1 MPSEIASGLRLAS
14 IVVRCI
20 PVLPNAPPEGRILNV
35 SAPTDPLQ
43 TYIVKHF
50 RLNPEAVKQANAH
63 AAETGVPFETA
74 LIETDL
80 LSPEAIAIALAANAD
95 MAPFKLSLL
104 RPDAALLADLPLDQ
118 MRRHM
123 VFPVSRIGK
132 TLTVAVSDPYNVIA
146 LESISGS
153 SGMRIQTVVV
163 PEKELR
169 EMVESRLVEPDKTSD
184 LEDTLQQF
192 SDDAELSTVDGKE
205 NLDLDDTSA
214 LTDDKPVIRIVNSI
228 LVEALR
234 KRASDI
240 HVEPELDGCRVRYR
254 VDGVLIAAGSPPK
267 SLMNAIVSR
276 IKIMSNL
283 DIAERRVPQDGR
295 CRIRALDKEV
305 DIRVSILPVIHG
317 EKIVMR
323 ILDKTNLPK
332 GLGDLGLDD
341 YSRNAFARA
350 LAQPYGMIFVT
361 GPTGSGKTTTLYSAL
376 QELNNPDTNI
386 ITVED
391 PVEYQL
397 KGINQVQTHAEVGL
411 TFAAGLRSILRQDP
425 DIVLVGEVRDFET
438 ASIAVQAALTGHLV
452 LSTLHT
458 NDAPGAIARLHNMGI
473 EPFMLASALILAQA
487 QRLYRRLCPGCKNPV
502 EITLD
507 ELRGNHIHTEGLDID
522 SATVFIPGKCT
533 KCNQLG
539 YKGRGSIM
547 EIMEITEPIRDMVMK
562 NANGD
567 DLRREAIKQGM
578 LTLQRAGIHK
588 VLAGITS
595 LDEILRITSS
605 V

>member
-1 MPSEIASGLRLAS
+1 MSHIYENLLGYLVEHFHLSEAQL
-14 IVVRCI
+14 
-20 PVLPNAPPEGRILNV
+20 E
-35 SAPTDPLQ
+35 
-43 TYIVKHF
+43 
-50 RLNPEAVKQANAH
+50 EAAA
-63 AAETGVPFETA
+63 AAEEKGIGLEEA
-74 LIETDL
+74 LVQKKL
-80 LSPEAIAIALAANAD
+80 LPPHGIAMALAQSAD
-95 MAPFKLSLL
+95 VPPFNLSLL
-104 RPDAALLADLPLDQ
+104 NFDPNLLTDMPVAQ
-118 MRRHM
+118 MRSHLIL
-123 VFPVSRIGK
+123 PVSRIGK
-132 TLTVAVSDPYNVIA
+132 TLTVAVADPYNVIA
-146 LESISGS
+146 LESISS
-153 SGMRIQTVVV
+153 ASGLRLMTVVV
-163 PEKELR
+163 PEKNLR
-169 EMVESRLVEPDKTSD
+169 EYVESRLVEQDKTND
-184 LEDTLQQF
+184 LEETLSQF
-192 SDDAELSTVDGKE
+192 NEDAELSTVDGKE
-205 NLDLDDTSA
+205 NIDLDEAVNSA
-214 LTDDKPVIRIVNSI
+214 DDKPVIRIVNSI

-254 VDGVLIAAGSPPK
+254 VDGILVAAGSPPK

-323 ILDKTNLPK
+323 ILDKSNLPK
-332 GLGDLGLDD
+332 GLGDLGLDE
-341 YSRNAFARA
+341 YSKNAFARA

-376 QELNNPDTNI
+376 QELNDPETNI

-397 KGINQVQTHAEVGL
+397 KGVNQVQTHADVGL

-458 NDAPGAIARLHNMGI
+458 NDAPGAVARLHNMGI

-487 QRLYRRLCPGCKNPV
+487 QRLYRRLCPGCKTPF
-502 EITLD
+502 ELTLQ
-507 ELRGNHIHTEGLDID
+507 ELRDNHIGVENLSLDK
-522 SATVFIPGKCT
+522 ATTFLPGKCN
-533 KCNQLG
+533 KCGHMG

-547 EIMEITEPIRDMVMK
+547 EIMEITEPVRDMILK

-567 DLRREAIKQGM
+567 ELRRVAVAQGM
-578 LTLQRAGIHK
+578 ITLQRAGIHK
-588 VLAGITS
+588 VLQGITS
-595 LDEILRITSS
+595 VDEVLRITNS

>member
-1 MPSEIASGLRLAS
+1 MILRGFGIAKR
-14 IVVRCI
+14 V
-20 PVLPNAPPEGRILNV
+20 LNV
-35 SAPTDPLQ
+35 QYSAVQSTSDQLLQ
-43 TYIVKHF
+43 YFVRHF
-50 RLNPEAVKQANAH
+50 SVTEAQIEAARLSMTVEDITLEA
-63 AAETGVPFETA
+63 A
-74 LIETDL
+74 LIAEKAI
-80 LSPEAIAIALAANAD
+80 PREAAAMALAASAD
-95 MAPFKLSLL
+95 LEPFQLSLL
-104 RPDAALLADLPLDQ
+104 RNDPNLLVDLPIAQ
-118 MRRHM
+118 MRRHRIL
-123 VFPVSRIGK
+123 PISRIGK
-132 TLTVAVSDPYNVIA
+132 TLTVAVSDPYDVIA

-153 SGMRIQTVVV
+153 SGLRMMTVVV
-163 PEKELR
+163 PEAQLQ
-169 EMVESRLVEPDKTSD
+169 EMVETRLVEQDKSGD
-184 LEDTLQQF
+184 LEETLQQF
-192 SDDAELSTVDGKE
+192 NEDAELSTVDGSE
-205 NLDLDDTSA
+205 NFDIDEMTNLV
-214 LTDDKPVIRIVNSI
+214 DDKPVIRIVNSI

-254 VDGVLIAAGSPPK
+254 VDGVLVAAGSPPK

-323 ILDKTNLPK
+323 ILDKSNLPK

-341 YSRNAFARA
+341 YSREAFGRA

-376 QELNNPDTNI
+376 QELNDPDTNI

-458 NDAPGAIARLHNMGI
+458 NDAPGAVARLNNMGV

-487 QRLYRRLCPGCKNPV
+487 QRLYRRLCPSCKVPV
-502 EITLD
+502 NITLE
-507 ELRGNHIHTEGLDID
+507 ELQASHININGLSLEGG
-522 SATVFIPGKCT
+522 TVFVPGKCP

-547 EIMEITEPIRDMVMK
+547 EIMEITEPIREMIMK

-567 DLRREAIKQGM
+567 DLRRVAVKQGM
-578 LTLQRAGIHK
+578 LTLQRAGMHK

-595 LDEILRITSS
+595 VDEILRITSS